1 MVCPCKG
8 VSASIE
14 TTAVEFEQ
22 QALIGKVDV
31 DVNLGL
37 TAKFG
42 VRNMPTVLYLKNG
55 EVLDKQVGA
64 TSKMVLKEKLK
75 AIL

>member
-1 MVCPCKG
+1 M
-8 VSASIE
+8 SASIE

-55 EVLDKQVGA
+55 EVLDKQIGA

>member
-1 MVCPCKG
+1 M
-8 VSASIE
+8 SASIE

>member
-1 MVCPCKG
+1 